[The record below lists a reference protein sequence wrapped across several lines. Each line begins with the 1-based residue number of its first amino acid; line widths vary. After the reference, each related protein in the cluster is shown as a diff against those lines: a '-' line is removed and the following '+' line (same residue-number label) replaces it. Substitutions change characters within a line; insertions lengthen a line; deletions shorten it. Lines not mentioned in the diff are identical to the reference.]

1 MTTAIFANDAGLTPR
16 PDAWTRRLLGP
27 MSIATEKRMRAA
39 VRHAGLKQDQEQ
51 RVRIA
56 AGALAANSIV
66 ASASPWDGTRCDL
79 VLLHADDGYG
89 QHVMQIARR
98 RGVEVI
104 ALSATRTGREPGVNW
119 IREDSSAAVLA
130 RQMAALLLGDRAPE
144 SPSEAAGE
152 AAAASASE
160 VPASNASEVALVRL
174 SEDPSLAGKDV
185 EARIAGR
192 TVFLLPSSGRV
203 LSATLS
209 DQFATR
215 DRLGE
220 AGWQFRPARK
230 GDIESNRFEFS
241 GSLEAFLL
249 QGALQQARQLPRFP
263 AQPCSLQD
271 WPDLGTT
278 PDAVDALRVV
288 QALQSR
294 ALTPATIASECR
306 LDPAYV
312 SACLWAF
319 AAAGLLHRSPHGA
332 AAAMPVT
339 TPMAKPV
346 LGVFAR
352 LAAHFGLGRAG

>member
-1 MTTAIFANDAGLTPR
+1 
-16 PDAWTRRLLGP
+16 
-27 MSIATEKRMRAA
+27 MRAT
-39 VRHAGLKQDQEQ
+39 VRHAGLNNDQEQ

-56 AGALAANSIV
+56 AGALAANRIV

-79 VLLHADDGYG
+79 VLVHADDGYG

-104 ALSATRTGREPGVNW
+104 ALSAMRTGREPGISWV
-119 IREDSSAAVLA
+119 REDSSAAALA
-130 RQMAALLLGDRAPE
+130 RHMAPLLLGEGAPE
-144 SPSEAAGE
+144 SPSEASGE
-152 AAAASASE
+152 MLAARASE
-160 VPASNASEVALVRL
+160 APPGNASEAALVRL
-174 SEDPSLAGKDV
+174 SEDLSLAGKDV

-192 TVFLLPSSGRV
+192 TVFLLRSSGRV

-230 GDIESNRFEFS
+230 GAVDSTRFEYS

-249 QGALQQARQLPRFP
+249 TGALQNARQLPRFP

-278 PDAVDALRVV
+278 PDAIDALRVV

-306 LDPAYV
+306 LDLAYV

-319 AAAGLLHRSPHGA
+319 AAAGLLQRSPHGA
-332 AAAMPVT
+332 AAAVPVAS
-339 TPMAKPV
+339 PMAKPV